1 MVGFSESEERIN
13 RSEHWPSAKYDV
25 ALSPMDKN
33 IRHQTVV
40 QVDKDGNGRDQ
51 EYETSTHGIGIT
63 KTVRV
68 SQYTL

>member
-1 MVGFSESEERIN
+1 VGFSESEERIN
-13 RSEHWPSAKYDV
+13 RSEHWPSTKYHV

-33 IRHQTVV
+33 IGHQTVV
-40 QVDKDGNGRDQ
+40 QVCKDGDGRGQ
-51 EYETSTHGIGIT
+51 EYETNTHGIGIT